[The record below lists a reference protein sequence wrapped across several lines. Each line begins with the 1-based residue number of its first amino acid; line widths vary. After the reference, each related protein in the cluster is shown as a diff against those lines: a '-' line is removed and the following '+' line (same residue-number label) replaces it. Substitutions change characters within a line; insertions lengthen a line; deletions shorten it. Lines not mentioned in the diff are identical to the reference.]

1 MSTYVEKIADKV
13 EQTSD
18 TQTASPGEPSSTLSS
33 EETAIP
39 LQETT
44 SVSGPGQE
52 DEAKKCRE
60 NHTQAIVRMP
70 IAVEQKRTTPPPSPG
85 SYKPSRF
92 CSIFESK
99 YDVTHDHRG
108 RKIFGPASF
117 QFTLPER
124 NSMQTEAESAQKW
137 YEIGGSVKSRTESR
151 IPLGSAWID
160 CKKLWDKDPPTD
172 AKGFN
177 FKLLTSV
184 SSIGLAKTLPAR
196 PATASA
202 PVPAP
207 VPAPVRSSPPG
218 QSQRVS
224 SADETFPH
232 RQDLIAQESDS
243 ICDGVRNPNSA
254 FSSSQETPSSLSTNN
269 LVQAAPIS
277 HTPSTTWTDAPAPQ
291 GPSEARI
298 AGIMNVG
305 PAAATNQPR
314 PPRKRRRLPL
324 FPRNPV
330 FRPVPTLAPVP
341 AQQQRQDDQIV
352 RLYTL
357 DSDGNEGCV
366 VGHWCRYGHRGC
378 RKLLHQTRKMKLVEE
393 LK

>member
-1 MSTYVEKIADKV
+1 MSTYAEKIADKV

-18 TQTASPGEPSSTLSS
+18 TQTASPGEPLSTLNSK
-33 EETAIP
+33 ETAIP
-39 LQETT
+39 LQTEQETT
-44 SVSGPGQE
+44 SASGPEQE
-52 DEAKKCRE
+52 DETKKCRE

-70 IAVEQKRTTPPPSPG
+70 IAVEQKRTTPSPSPG
-85 SYKPSRF
+85 PYKPSRF

-108 RKIFGPASF
+108 HKNFGPMSF
-117 QFTLPER
+117 QFTSPER
-124 NSMQTEAESAQKW
+124 DSRQTEAESAQKW
-137 YEIGGSVKSRTESR
+137 YEVGGSVKSRTDESR
-151 IPLGSAWID
+151 IPLGSKWID

-177 FKLLTSV
+177 FRLLTSV

-196 PATASA
+196 PATVST
-202 PVPAP
+202 P
-207 VPAPVRSSPPG
+207 VPAPVRPSPPG
-218 QSQRVS
+218 QSQRVL
-224 SADETFPH
+224 SANETFPH
-232 RQDLIAQESDS
+232 RQDLVAQELDS
-243 ICDGVRNPNSA
+243 ICGGVRNPNSA

-269 LVQAAPIS
+269 PVQAAPRS
-277 HTPSTTWTDAPAPQ
+277 HTPSTTWTDAPPPQ

-330 FRPVPTLAPVP
+330 FWPVPTLAPVP

-357 DSDGNEGCV
+357 DSDGNEECV

>member
-1 MSTYVEKIADKV
+1 MCKRTTNSIIQSHV
-13 EQTSD
+13 
-18 TQTASPGEPSSTLSS
+18 PRPRGEPSRTLGS

-39 LQETT
+39 LQTEQEIT
-44 SVSGPGQE
+44 SVSGAEQE
-52 DEAKKCRE
+52 DETKKIRE

-70 IAVEQKRTTPPPSPG
+70 IAVEQKRTTPSPSPG
-85 SYKPSRF
+85 PYKPTWF

-99 YDVTHDHRG
+99 YGVTHDRRG
-108 RKIFGPASF
+108 RKIFGPTSF
-117 QFTLPER
+117 QFAFPER
-124 NSMQTEAESAQKW
+124 DSMQTEAESAQKW
-137 YEIGGSVKSRTESR
+137 YEVGGSVKSRTDGSR
-151 IPLGSAWID
+151 IPLGLEWINY
-160 CKKLWDKDPPTD
+160 KKLWEKDPPMD
-172 AKGFN
+172 VRGFN
-177 FKLLTSV
+177 FRLLTSV

-196 PATASA
+196 PATVLVLIA
-202 PVPAP
+202 
-207 VPAPVRSSPPG
+207 APVRSSPPS

-224 SADETFPH
+224 STDGTFPR
-232 RQDLIAQESDS
+232 RQDLVAQESDP

-254 FSSSQETPSSLSTNN
+254 FSSPQETPSSLSANN
-269 LVQAAPIS
+269 PVQVAPIS

-291 GPSEARI
+291 GSSDNTEARVAI
-298 AGIMNVG
+298 IMNVG
-305 PAAATNQPR
+305 PGAAANQPR

-366 VGHWCRYGHRGC
+366 VGHWCRYDHRGC
-378 RKLLHQTRKMKLVEE
+378 RKLLHQTRTMELVKE

>member
-1 MSTYVEKIADKV
+1 MFTYVEKIADKV

-18 TQTASPGEPSSTLSS
+18 TQTASPGEPSSTFSS

-39 LQETT
+39 LQTEQETT
-44 SVSGPGQE
+44 SVSGLEQE
-52 DEAKKCRE
+52 DETKKCRE

-70 IAVEQKRTTPPPSPG
+70 IAVEQKRTTPTPSPG
-85 SYKPSRF
+85 PYKPSRF

-117 QFTLPER
+117 QFTSPER
-124 NSMQTEAESAQKW
+124 DSMQTEAESAQKW
-137 YEIGGSVKSRTESR
+137 YEVSGSVRSRTVESR
-151 IPLGSAWID
+151 IPLGPGWID

-177 FKLLTSV
+177 FRLLTSV

-196 PATASA
+196 PATA
-202 PVPAP
+202 PTP

-224 SADETFPH
+224 SADETFPR
-232 RQDLIAQESDS
+232 RQYLVAQESKS

-254 FSSSQETPSSLSTNN
+254 FSSSQKTPSSLSTNN
-269 LVQAAPIS
+269 PVQAALIS
-277 HTPSTTWTDAPAPQ
+277 HTPSTTWTDAPAPR